1 MLLNHYYI
9 FPNLYHNFY
18 ELKNVSPNF
27 RIADTTEIEILEQET
42 LTENDYLEF
51 FNNISRVGFEENFI
65 TYADY
70 TKMLRRYRIK
80 EPLETENIIEK
91 IIETRK
97 DLQ

>member
-1 MLLNHYYI
+1 MLI
-9 FPNLYHNFY
+9 ENLTTD
-18 ELKNVSPNF
+18 NV
-27 RIADTTEIEILEQET
+27 
-42 LTENDYLEF
+42 NDYLEF